1 MEIELHANASTQQ
14 NSLALRNEE
23 FNRARLKAGSGGGVR
38 ITDPEKFAKLQAE
51 MKERQAQQAQLTAA
65 REAER
70 RRREGDAY
78 KTPEERARLA
88 KEARAAKGGAGS
100 ADEDGESARVVEG
113 DDGKFD
119 PKVDYYA
126 ILEVDAAASAKE
138 IVAAYRKAALSMHPD
153 KYKNESPEQQEA
165 IANKFLGVTKAFKVL
180 ENEEM
185 RAAYDKCRDYM
196 QANPN
201 KGLPTLTP
209 EEQALVMRGAGE
221 LSRLKRM
228 GPKLKKH
235 DDLEKRIEV
244 SLEELHFGCT
254 KAVTVAR
261 QRVNYS
267 GVNIVAEKTF
277 HVVIKR
283 GSDAGD
289 VMRFEDEGEE
299 TVDTHAGD
307 LVFTLQVMPHGVY
320 KRHGERGLEVF
331 VNVYDAGDDA
341 GGGVDS
347 EDVRHN
353 IYHVIELETIGKKQC
368 TLVLRSM
375 YEALCRGGTGG
386 GWSAVVAGQGLYA
399 GPGKPAGDLVVSA
412 RFLPFFLEDVRA
424 KGNGRIRSIVSA
436 AGEVVVVGSAADV
449 VGGSLVA
456 GYVARR
462 VRHRIDATE
471 MIEESE
477 STRNARVLTIDIAV
491 GDDEPRASTLGA
503 MRQVFECRSSTITNV
518 TVCPHRGALDD
529 AIWSSS
535 APYDAIVLSHAVL
548 SSSASSAERESS
560 MSAVRAC
567 LADVM
572 SLVNLHRL
580 RGADIVAIEGAVELL
595 GARTGSL
602 YAPILP
608 HYQLRAGGGTNNAG
622 FDDVIT
628 SLETTSDTRCVGILD
643 GSAYVVDVETGEA
656 EMIIAPHRDALVK
669 KATWCEPEGV
679 GVDEAD
685 EDFGFIVAYAS

>member
-1 MEIELHANASTQQ
+1 M
-14 NSLALRNEE
+14 
-23 FNRARLKAGSGGGVR
+23 
-38 ITDPEKFAKLQAE
+38 
-51 MKERQAQQAQLTAA
+51 
-65 REAER
+65 
-70 RRREGDAY
+70 
-78 KTPEERARLA
+78 
-88 KEARAAKGGAGS
+88 
-100 ADEDGESARVVEG
+100 
-113 DDGKFD
+113 
-119 PKVDYYA
+119 
-126 ILEVDAAASAKE
+126 
-138 IVAAYRKAALSMHPD
+138 AAYRKAALSMHPD

-165 IANKFLGVTKAFKVL
+165 IASKFLGVTKAFKVL

-235 DDLEKRIEV
+235 DDLERRVEV

-261 QRVNYS
+261 HRVDYS
-267 GVNIVAEKTF
+267 GTRFVSEKTF

-307 LVFTLQVMPHGVY
+307 LVFTLQVMPHGLY

-331 VNVYDAGDDA
+331 VNVYESGSDGRD
-341 GGGVDS
+341 GS
-347 EDVRHN
+347 IKCN
-353 IYHVIELETIGKKQC
+353 IYHVIELETIGNKQC
-368 TLVLRSM
+368 MVVLRSM

-386 GWSAVVAGQGLYA
+386 GWSVVVPGQGLYS
-399 GPGKPAGDLVVSA
+399 GPGKPAGDLLVSA
-412 RFLPFFLEDVRA
+412 RFLPFFLEDLRA
-424 KGNGRIRSIVSA
+424 KGNGRIKSSVST

-456 GYVARR
+456 GYVSRR
-462 VRHRIDATE
+462 MQHRMDAME
-471 MIEESE
+471 LIEESD
-477 STRNARVLTIDIAV
+477 SRRNARVLMIVV
-491 GDDEPRASTLGA
+491 GDDQPRRSTLRA
-503 MRQVFECRSSTITNV
+503 MRRVLECKSTVV
-518 TVCPHRGALDD
+518 TSVTICPHLGVLDD

-535 APYDAIVLSHAVL
+535 APYDAIILSHAVL
-548 SSSASSAERESS
+548 SSAESSAARESS
-560 MSAVRAC
+560 MATVRAR
-567 LADVM
+567 LTDVM

-580 RGADIVAIEGAVELL
+580 RGADVIAVEGAVELL
-595 GARTGSL
+595 GARMGSS

-608 HYQLRAGGGTNNAG
+608 LYQLRAGGGTNDAG
-622 FDDVIT
+622 FDDVVT
-628 SLETTSDTRCVGILD
+628 SLATTSGACCVGILD
-643 GSAYVVDVETGEA
+643 GSAYIVDVETGEA
-656 EMIIAPHRDALVK
+656 EMIIAPHREALVK
-669 KATWCEPEGV
+669 RATWCEPD

-685 EDFGFIVAYAS
+685 DDFGFIVAYASS

>member
-1 MEIELHANASTQQ
+1 MFGECCCALMLL
-14 NSLALRNEE
+14 LAYSGW
-23 FNRARLKAGSGGGVR
+23 FN
-38 ITDPEKFAKLQAE
+38 LQ
-51 MKERQAQQAQLTAA
+51 
-65 REAER
+65 
-70 RRREGDAY
+70 
-78 KTPEERARLA
+78 
-88 KEARAAKGGAGS
+88 
-100 ADEDGESARVVEG
+100 
-113 DDGKFD
+113 
-119 PKVDYYA
+119 VDYYA

-153 KYKNESPEQQEA
+153 KYKNVSPEQQEA
-165 IANKFLGVTKAFKVL
+165 IANKFLGVIKALRVL

-228 GPKLKKH
+228 GPKMKKH
-235 DDLEKRIEV
+235 DDLEKRVEV

-261 QRVNYS
+261 QRVDYS
-267 GVNIVAEKTF
+267 GTRFVSEKTF

-289 VMRFEDEGEE
+289 VMRLEDEGEE

-331 VNVYDAGDDA
+331 VNVYDTEGDGSGDNK
-341 GGGVDS
+341 
-347 EDVRHN
+347 HN
-353 IYHVIELETIGKKQC
+353 IYYVIELETIGNKQC
-368 TLVLRSM
+368 MVVLRSM

-386 GWSAVVAGQGLYA
+386 GWSVLVAGQGLYA
-399 GPGKPAGDLVVSA
+399 GPGKPTGDLVVSA
-412 RFLPFFLEDVRA
+412 RYLPFFLEDLRA
-424 KGNGRIRSIVSA
+424 RGNGRIKSSVST

-456 GYVARR
+456 GYVSNR
-462 VRHRIDATE
+462 VRQRIDAME
-471 MIEESE
+471 MIEESG
-477 STRNARVLTIDIAV
+477 SSRNARVLMIDVAV
-491 GDDEPRASTLGA
+491 GDNEPQISTLRA
-503 MRQVFECRSSTITNV
+503 MRQVFECRSTVVTSV
-518 TVCPHRGALDD
+518 TVCPHLGVLDD
-529 AIWSSS
+529 AIWSTSV
-535 APYDAIVLSHAVL
+535 PYDAIVLSHAVL
-548 SSSASSAERESS
+548 GSSASSAERESS
-560 MSAVRAC
+560 MAAVRAR
-567 LADVM
+567 LVDVM
-572 SLVNLHRL
+572 SLVNLHHL
-580 RGADIVAIEGAVELL
+580 RGADIIAVEGAVELL
-595 GARTGSL
+595 GASMGSS

-608 HYQLRAGGGTNNAG
+608 HYQLRAGGAPNNAG

-628 SLETTSDTRCVGILD
+628 SLANSSDTCCVGILD
-643 GSAYVVDVETGEA
+643 GSVYVVDVETGEA
-656 EMIIAPHRDALVK
+656 EMIIAPHREALVK
-669 KATWCEPEGV
+669 KATWCEPK

-685 EDFGFIVAYAS
+685 DDFGFIVAYASS